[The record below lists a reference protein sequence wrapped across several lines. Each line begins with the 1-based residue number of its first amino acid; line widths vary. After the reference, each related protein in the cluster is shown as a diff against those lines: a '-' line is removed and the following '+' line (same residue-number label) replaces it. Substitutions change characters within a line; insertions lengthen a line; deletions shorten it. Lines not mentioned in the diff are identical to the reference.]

1 MDKKILSVLFI
12 MHMPPPVHGASMV
25 GKLIR
30 DSKVI
35 NGAFEGHYINLTTA
49 DSLAD
54 IGKVGFKKGMA
65 FVRLL
70 HTIQQE
76 IRRVKPD
83 VVYVTPNSAGG
94 AFYKDFVVVET
105 VRRTLGKVNK
115 KGRVVLH
122 FHNKGVKMRQ
132 ENRLDDLL
140 YRRFFKGVKVILL
153 AEALY
158 GDVAKYVKREDVVFC
173 GNGIPDFPLEN
184 VAKDHGVPR
193 LLFLSNMMATKGVWE
208 LLDALAVLRGKGI
221 RFCCDFVGGWKDVR
235 PEEFGR
241 RVEAYGLDSCVC
253 AHGAKYGMDKE
264 VFFEQADI
272 FVLPSYTE
280 AFPLTVLEA
289 MQHGLAV
296 VASNVGGMSGLVADG
311 VTGRLIGGN
320 EPILTMDY
328 RPDPQELAS
337 VLEDII
343 VNRELCRTMGKGGG
357 RRFKEEFTLQAFE
370 RKFVDSLRWV
380 AGR

>member
-1 MDKKILSVLFI
+1 MKNNISSSVLFI

-30 DSKVI
+30 DSKII

-70 HTIQQE
+70 HMIRKE

-105 VRRTLGKVNK
+105 VKRTLGKVNK

-158 GDVAKYVKREDVVFC
+158 GDVAKYVKREDVMFC
-173 GNGIPDFPLEN
+173 GNGIPDFTLEN
-184 VAKDHGVPR
+184 VAKDHDVPR

-208 LLDALAVLRGKGI
+208 LLDSLAILKRKGLC
-221 RFCCDFVGGWKDVR
+221 FFCDFVGGWKDVQ
-235 PEEFGR
+235 PEDFQS
-241 RVEAYGLDSCVC
+241 RVQEYGLDNCVK

-264 VFFEQADI
+264 EYFQKADV

-328 RPDPQELAS
+328 RPDPQELAL

-343 VNRELCRTMGKGGG
+343 ADREQCRAMGEESYK
-357 RRFKEEFTLQAFE
+357 RFKEHFTLQVFE
-370 RKFVDSLRWV
+370 RKFVEALKSFV
-380 AGR
+380 